1 MGRTLLRWVIP
12 SVVGPNPPLSGRTL
26 RCRVV
31 PSVVRSYPPLS
42 GRTLRC
48 RVVPS
53 VVGSLPPSLGQ
64 TLRRWAKPSFCASS
78 LHLHSASSLFSASS
92 LPLVI
97 PRPLVIL
104 PSSYAV
110 VVALRSYLRRHFHTD
125 ASALGSSHLH
135 LRVFRHIG
143 IGFDPRTFVSF
154 YASASGSI
162 LTPSC
167 LSTHRRWDP
176 YTFASFDMSVL
187 GSLHLRLSTRRCW
200 ILIPLCLP
208 CRKWERHAHIPRK
221 RGGAANGLEHRGG
234 IGLSW
239 SRGFPGPRAPWDRL
253 LVVGEL
259 PCQQQVST
267 MVVGL

>member
-1 MGRTLLRWVIP
+1 MNPSLRRWVVPSFTGSYPPLLGQTLRCWVVP
-12 SVVGPNPPLSGRTL
+12 SVVGSYPPLLGRTL
-26 RCRVV
+26 RCW
-31 PSVVRSYPPLS
+31 
-42 GRTLRC
+42 
-48 RVVPS
+48 VVPS

-92 LPLVI
+92 LPLVV

-110 VVALRSYLRRHFHTD
+110 VVALRSYLRRHLHTD

-143 IGFDPRTFVSF
+143 VGFNPHTF
-154 YASASGSI
+154 
-162 LTPSC
+162 T
-167 LSTHRRWDP
+167 
-176 YTFASFDMSVL
+176 SFDTSAL
-187 GSLHLRLSTRRCW
+187 GSLHLRVFRHVGVGILTPSRLSTRQCW

-221 RGGAANGLEHRGG
+221 RGGAADGLERRGG
-234 IGLSW
+234 IGLLW

-267 MVVGL
+267 MAVGL